1 VEAANGQSTIEE
13 KLEERL
19 DQDKSPGAMDKTS
32 NETSR
37 ASKEARKGGGREKR
51 KKDRRRFHYLWPAS
65 SATSKSREGVFISVR
80 LLTWT

>member
-51 KKDRRRFHYLWPAS
+51 KKDMRRFHYLWPPQQPARAERAS
-65 SATSKSREGVFISVR
+65 SLASDY
-80 LLTWT
+80 